1 MAPRAF
7 ECGEGEALI
16 AGRDML
22 ILWGR
27 ESCGVLRRG
36 HVGLLRG

>member
-27 ESCGVLRRG
+27 ERAAVYLDADTLVC
-36 HVGLLRG
+36 